1 MKIAKQDFSARRT
14 ELLEKKLLSK
24 IICDWADKN
33 KKTFWKYEVSCFYKT
48 YLIKVTNLP
57 EPSVKDI
64 QIPSINKLL
73 SDQQKKQLCDSLT
86 NASAKATVFNNSSI
100 DVQIDYVDGI
110 IVAEV
115 V

>member
-1 MKIAKQDFSARRT
+1 MKIAKQDFSARRA
-14 ELLEKKLLSK
+14 ELLEKKELSK
-24 IICDWADKN
+24 IISDWAGKN

-73 SDQQKKQLCDSLT
+73 SDEQKKQLCESLT
-86 NASAKATVFNNSSI
+86 SASAKATVFNDSSI